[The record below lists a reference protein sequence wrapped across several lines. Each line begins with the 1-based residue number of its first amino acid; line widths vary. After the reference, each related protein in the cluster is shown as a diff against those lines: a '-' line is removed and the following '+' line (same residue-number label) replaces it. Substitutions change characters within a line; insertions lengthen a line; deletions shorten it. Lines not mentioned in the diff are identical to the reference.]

1 MKFIRNILSVV
12 LPLIAVL
19 AVFAF
24 LYGFLLLGLEL
35 GMTM

>member
-1 MKFIRNILSVV
+1 MKFLRNILSVV

-19 AVFAF
+19 AMFSI

>member
-12 LPLIAVL
+12 LPLIAII
-19 AVFAF
+19 AVFAI
-24 LYGFLLLGLEL
+24 LYGFLLFGFEL